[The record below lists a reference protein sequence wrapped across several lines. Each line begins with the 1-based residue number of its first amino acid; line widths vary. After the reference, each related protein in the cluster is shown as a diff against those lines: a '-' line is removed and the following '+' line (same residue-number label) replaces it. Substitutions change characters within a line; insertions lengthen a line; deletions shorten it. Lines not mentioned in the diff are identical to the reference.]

1 MLIKALISTSC
12 RKLQE
17 SELENVVLKDL
28 NSHMN
33 RLHRLGYS
41 NHTTLATSGRFTPS
55 TSLLTCIKLLS
66 EKDFSSDPVHLG
78 SGRFGVCYLR
88 TLSHYDVCVKVF
100 KKQDSSALCH
110 EANILSRFL
119 HPNLPYLFGVCI
131 GDKPSVVT
139 SFHGITN
146 QSITVHRAL
155 YSSLSDTLKVIDWK
169 SVIMQVLSGLDHLHS
184 SLKILH
190 NDLKDDNIVLTLRRK
205 LNAVIVDFGKACE
218 MGDGKR
224 YSLTREKERYK
235 VHHPQIAPDL
245 RDGQC
250 KQSKATDVYSIGRVM
265 KIINDNSTLNNVIS
279 RLSEQ
284 CMQYDGSLRPDVHTL
299 TYSFPIYVV
308 INFIVL

>member
-1 MLIKALISTSC
+1 
-12 RKLQE
+12 
-17 SELENVVLKDL
+17 
-28 NSHMN
+28 MN

-55 TSLLTCIKLLS
+55 TFLLTCIKVLS

-88 TLSHYDVCVKVF
+88 TLSHYDVCVTVF

-119 HPNLPYLFGVCI
+119 YPNLPYLFGVCV

-146 QSITVHRAL
+146 QSIKVHRAL
-155 YSSLSDTLKVIDWK
+155 YSSLSQLPDTLKVIDWK

-190 NDLKDDNIVLTLRRK
+190 NDLKDDNIVLTLRTK

-218 MGDGKR
+218 MGDKNAIH
-224 YSLTREKERYK
+224 SHENK
-235 VHHPQIAPDL
+235 
-245 RDGQC
+245 
-250 KQSKATDVYSIGRVM
+250 
-265 KIINDNSTLNNVIS
+265 NVTKYTI
-279 RLSEQ
+279 
-284 CMQYDGSLRPDVHTL
+284 HK
-299 TYSFPIYVV
+299 
-308 INFIVL
+308 